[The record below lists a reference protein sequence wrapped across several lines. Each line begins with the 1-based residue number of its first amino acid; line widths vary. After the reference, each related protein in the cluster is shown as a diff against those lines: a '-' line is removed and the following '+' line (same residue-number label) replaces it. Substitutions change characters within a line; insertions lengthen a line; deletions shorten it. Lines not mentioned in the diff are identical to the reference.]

1 MGDIRAIG
9 AFLIMAAAA
18 VLSYFAW
25 ALSTEKTVYGNL
37 GRPPLPVLLYVAV
50 NAVVAIIGV
59 VIIFK
64 M

>member
-9 AFLIMAAAA
+9 AFIIMAAAA

-25 ALSTEKTVYGNL
+25 ALSTEKAVYGKL
-37 GRPPLPVLLYVAV
+37 GRPPLPVLLYMAA

>member
-9 AFLIMAAAA
+9 AFIIMAAAA
-18 VLSYFAW
+18 VLCYAVW
-25 ALSTEKTVYGNL
+25 AIVTEKAVYGKL
-37 GRPPLPVLLYVAV
+37 GRPPLPVLLYMAA

>member
-9 AFLIMAAAA
+9 AFIIMAVA
-18 VLSYFAW
+18 VVLCYTAW
-25 ALSTEKTVYGNL
+25 AIATEKAVYGKL
-37 GRPPLPVLLYVAV
+37 GRPPLPVLLYMAA